1 MTEMARPEQVLRCRR
16 NSDGRIIALT
26 RQLFTLQEEQAG
38 GWEVVQSDEA
48 EVKAFLQDVST
59 QANPLSQTDIEL
71 SRVLEDLID
80 VLINRGLIQFTDL
93 PEAAQ
98 TKLLERRQTRA
109 QYARR
114 LNLLPDDSS

>member
-16 NSDGRIIALT
+16 NADGRIVALT
-26 RQLFTLQEEQAG
+26 RQLFTVQEEQAG
-38 GWEVVQSDEA
+38 GWEVVQTDEA